1 MIIPV
6 YTLPLYDIGMM
17 ISLRTGCTTNNAED
31 ITPTHTHGFSIFS
44 GSSFIVA
51 TAPITINAGT
61 HSHELK
67 LKLPVYTAI
76 ADSIAMAAYTG
87 LP

>member
-31 ITPTHTHGFSIFS
+31 ITPPIRTASAYS
-44 GSSFIVA
+44 PVA
-51 TAPITINAGT
+51 A
-61 HSHELK
+61 L
-67 LKLPVYTAI
+67 
-76 ADSIAMAAYTG
+76 
-87 LP
+87 